1 MKIALLVRHIHITCD
16 IHLTFENSSRVYF
29 INHARVSSTVLHRT
43 SCVRRSSVNFHMS
56 AYVCFAPRTH
66 IRVMRVPQTIC
77 ETTHKKPHSH
87 IISNFWP
94 QQPTTMSPQIALRL
108 TRFSHGKFL
117 KPQNLLPIT
126 PYITYHIC
134 RLAVF
139 VFC

>member
-1 MKIALLVRHIHITCD
+1 MRYSFNVREFQSCLLHQ
-16 IHLTFENSSRVYF
+16 SRTGFVYC
-29 INHARVSSTVLHRT
+29 AASYVV
-43 SCVRRSSVNFHMS
+43 CVRRSSVNFHMS

-66 IRVMRVPQTIC
+66 IRDMRVPQTIC